1 MYFYNSPIVEIMITK
16 YLTFLCLFLFAQET
30 IAQSRSKSIFK
41 KSQYQ
46 EVDFEDLMHRYLG
59 KETGSFN
66 KLEGIYSVSCVITKS
81 SKSFLTGQHKVKVV
95 ERKDNYARV
104 AILKDWPGSSRD
116 FIEVSLSYHVASKY
130 PVMGELSALSAGE
143 AYIYKHIEPDGS
155 THDFSMATN
164 SPDLIESER
173 SEMHNRKTITWK
185 LSYMKIYP
193 KEKTQEFVSGT
204 Y

>member
-1 MYFYNSPIVEIMITK
+1 MKIKLLAM
-16 YLTFLCLFLFAQET
+16 LCLLVVAHNS

-41 KSQYQ
+41 KPTYQ
-46 EVDFEDLMHRYLG
+46 ELDFEDLMHRYFG
-59 KETGSFN
+59 KETGNFN

-81 SKSFLTGQHKVKVV
+81 SKSFFTGQLNVKVV

-104 AILKDWPGSSRD
+104 AIIKDWPGTNRD
-116 FIEVSLSYHVASKY
+116 FIEVSLSYHVANKY
-130 PVMGELSALSAGE
+130 PVVGELSALSAGE

-155 THDFSMATN
+155 TRDFSMATGAV
-164 SPDLIESER
+164 DLIESEH
-173 SEMHNRKTITWK
+173 SEMHSRKTITYK

-193 KEKTQEFVSGT
+193 KERTQEFVSGS